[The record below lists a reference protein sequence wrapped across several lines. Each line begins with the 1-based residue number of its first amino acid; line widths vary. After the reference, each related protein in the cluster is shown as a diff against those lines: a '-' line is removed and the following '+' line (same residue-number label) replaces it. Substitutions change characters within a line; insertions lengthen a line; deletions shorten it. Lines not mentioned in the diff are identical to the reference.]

1 MPNNSRRSRNNSRR
15 SNNVIQAT
23 FIDEPHIII
32 GETFVTE
39 DEKKE
44 QIKKL
49 NEKVETLTKKLTN
62 MKKENEKKENC
73 ILKYKMEVKKLKKK
87 NNELNTIST
96 KYDNLVKST
105 ISMKNSVDI
114 MKTEY
119 DIMNTD
125 YDNLLEEN
133 TYLIKRYRN
142 QSSILNKEVAK
153 VCGLNET
160 LEKENI
166 DLKKL
171 ITDIKIK
178 WANEIEM
185 LEK

>member
-1 MPNNSRRSRNNSRR
+1 MDTDKFSS
-15 SNNVIQAT
+15 
-23 FIDEPHIII
+23 
-32 GETFVTE
+32 
-39 DEKKE
+39 
-44 QIKKL
+44 
-49 NEKVETLTKKLTN
+49 
-62 MKKENEKKENC
+62 KKENEKKENC
-73 ILKYKMEVKKLKKK
+73 ILKYKTEVKKLKEK
-87 NNELNTIST
+87 NNELNTISK

-105 ISMKNSVDI
+105 ISMKNRVDI
-114 MKTEY
+114 MKTE
-119 DIMNTD
+119 N
-125 YDNLLEEN
+125 DNLLKEN

-153 VCGLNET
+153 VCYLNET

-178 WANEIEM
+178 WANEIDM